1 MAKIKKIKIPKT
13 KMNWV
18 HFAKFWSAR
27 GLGPEAASKIL
38 AENYLEKGWN
48 DGVDYNM
55 FKAPDMYK
63 IGLDFVNYIEEF
75 RKEKGL
81 GFTAACEKIYK
92 LEDDYT
98 VSTLTFLLI
107 PHAVDLTKKKAIQ
120 VSKGTFVKWCKDW
133 RRYFY
138 DKGTRE
144 QIEEEFRES
153 KLLKLKTKKKKAKR
167 K

>member
-1 MAKIKKIKIPKT
+1 MGKNKKTKIPKT
-13 KMNWV
+13 KMNWL
-18 HFAKFWSAR
+18 HFANFWSAR

-48 DGVDYNM
+48 DGVNYNM
-55 FKAPDMYK
+55 FQSPDMHK
-63 IGLDFVNYIEEF
+63 IGLDFINYIEEF
-75 RKEKGL
+75 RKENGL

-120 VSKGTFVKWCKDW
+120 VKQGTFVKWCKDW

-144 QIEEEFRES
+144 LLEEES
-153 KLLKLKTKKKKAKR
+153 KKSNLLLKKKKKKAK
-167 K
+167 KK